1 MDLFVSSLYDY
12 PIHPTATHT
21 DTGNT
26 TAREADYDP
35 HHERQFPTRE
45 TALSLRGRSSKTRCG
60 GVALHS
66 EVHRRALRADAL
78 AADGVLG
85 SLEEGVEVRLEL
97 AKRRGGD
104 LLASRHV
111 DTGLVRG
118 VKLLGANAA
127 DRHAHTHEARGR

>member
-1 MDLFVSSLYDY
+1 MAREGERVRVRRFGFVRSLGFRLLCIY
-12 PIHPTATHT
+12 PIHPTVTHTDT

-35 HHERQFPTRE
+35 HTSASSTRE
-45 TALSLRGRSSKTRCG
+45 TALSWGGRNAASVG
-60 GVALHS
+60 AVARHS
-66 EVHRRALRADAL
+66 EVHRRALCADAL

-97 AKRRGGD
+97 AKRGGGD
-104 LLASRHV
+104 LLASGHV

-118 VKLLGANAA
+118 I
-127 DRHAHTHEARGR
+127 